1 MCKFL
6 ASSRNKG
13 RTAEFLIVQQRAL
26 SARKG
31 KPLTKY
37 ASYVYEYVRS
47 CRKMPPPYTAESACA
62 ECLFFCVCH
71 PQRS

>member
-6 ASSRNKG
+6 TCFRHKG
-13 RTAEFLIVQQRAL
+13 RTDEFLTVQQRTL

-47 CRKMPPPYTAESACA
+47 CHMMSPLSTAESACA
-62 ECLFFCVCH
+62 ESFLFAS